1 MPISS
6 SINGGNGSLRAV
18 TRSVL
23 VPPAG
28 GIVSQ
33 INASLKAPVTW
44 AKTGGD
50 ANLSVSGAGAI
61 SATSALA
68 FGASQAINLTATGAD
83 GCVQPHA
90 LTLVALFGAVRVTDP
105 LFGDEPVTDPLFS
118 NDYVLEAP

>member
-6 SINGGNGSLRAV
+6 SVNGAAGSLRAV
-18 TRSVL
+18 VRPIL

-28 GIVSQ
+28 GVVTQMKSG
-33 INASLKAPVTW
+33 LKAPVTW

-61 SATSALA
+61 SAASALA

-90 LTLVALFGAVRVTDP
+90 LTLVALFGAVTVTDP

-118 NDYVLEAP
+118 NDYVLEAQ

>member
-1 MPISS
+1 MSFFPRPGS
-6 SINGGNGSLRAV
+6 GGSLRAV
-18 TRSVL
+18 NRSPL
-23 VPPAG
+23 VPPASG
-28 GIVSQ
+28 VLLQLNST
-33 INASLKAPVTW
+33 LKAPVTW

-61 SATSALA
+61 SAASALA